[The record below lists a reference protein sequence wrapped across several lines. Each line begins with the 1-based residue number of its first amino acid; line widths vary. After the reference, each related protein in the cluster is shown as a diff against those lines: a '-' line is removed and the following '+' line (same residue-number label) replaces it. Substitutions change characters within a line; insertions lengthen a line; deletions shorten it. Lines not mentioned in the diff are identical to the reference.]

1 MKRYGLDEKAAK
13 RRIEQ
18 TDRRRADNYRYY
30 TRRIW
35 GMSGNYQMCI
45 DTSLGED
52 YVLNTDVYKRQP
64 RNPVHIDENNRK

>member
-1 MKRYGLDEKAAK
+1 MKRDGLDEKAAK

-18 TDRRRADNYRYY
+18 TDRRRADN

-52 YVLNTDVYKRQP
+52 YVLNTVLDLVK
-64 RNPVHIDENNRK
+64 NVNRRVSESRAE